1 MGESSILTD
10 GEPVRLVCLSVHHKN
25 IGMFMTHDF
34 KAHVP
39 PPLHN
44 ANSHRKRGR
53 RFGNNSQSD
62 IFCAASHPRAASRV
76 QQRQASLPGLNKGGN
91 KKILCKETYER
102 PAFSGMGTPLQPAS
116 HKILSRIGSFLISK
130 PARSGIGTS
139 GRVTT
144 GSSRCNLMR
153 AGAAVFAVDDCLTVA
168 KDVPTVE
175 GSVRGTVT
183 TASMA

>member
-44 ANSHRKRGR
+44 ANSH
-53 RFGNNSQSD
+53 GNNSQSD

-102 PAFSGMGTPLQPAS
+102 PAFPGMGTPLQSAS

-139 GRVTT
+139 GRGAT

-153 AGAAVFAVDDCLTVA
+153 ARAAVFAVDDCLTVA